1 MVGFMTR
8 KTKAID
14 DKLLSLCQA
23 ELKKQG
29 IRGENGRRLQAIISA
44 REHGIKAVA
53 EIYNISRETLMR
65 WIRKFKDGGSPSFA
79 VAKGR
84 GRSSKLSEVQKL
96 EIKDY
101 IEKTGAELSSKK
113 LQSYI
118 EEKFSISISKST
130 SHRLLQSSGFSYI
143 TPRPSHYKKDPQKQE
158 EFKKKST
165 NISVSK
171 SKL

>member
-1 MVGFMTR
+1 MVWFMTR

-14 DKLLSLCQA
+14 DKLLSLCQE

-29 IRGENGRRLQAIISA
+29 IRGESGRRIQAIISA
-44 REHGIKAVA
+44 REYGIKAVA

-65 WIRKFKDGGSPSFA
+65 WIRKFKDGGSSSFS

-84 GRSSKLSEVQKL
+84 GRSSKLSEMQKL

-130 SHRLLQSSGFSYI
+130 SHRLLRSLGFSYI

-165 NISVSK
+165 NVSISK

>member
-8 KTKAID
+8 KTKAIND
-14 DKLLSLCQA
+14 ELLSLCQA

-44 REHGIKAVA
+44 RTHGIKAVA

-65 WIRKFKDGGSPSFA
+65 WIRKFRDGGSSSFS

-84 GRSSKLSEVQKL
+84 GRSSKLSETQKL
-96 EIKDY
+96 EIRDY
-101 IEKTGAELSSKK
+101 IEKTGAQLSSKK
-113 LQSYI
+113 LQGYI
-118 EEKFSISISKST
+118 EERFAISISKST
-130 SHRLLQSSGFSYI
+130 SHRLLQNSGFSYI

-165 NISVSK
+165 NISISK
-171 SKL
+171 SRL

>member
-1 MVGFMTR
+1 MTR

-14 DKLLSLCQA
+14 DELLSLCQA

-29 IRGENGRRLQAIISA
+29 VRGENGRRLQAIISA

-65 WIRKFKDGGSPSFA
+65 WIRKFKDGGSSLFS

-84 GRSSKLSEVQKL
+84 GRSSKLSEAQKL
-96 EIKDY
+96 EIRGY
-101 IEKTGAELSSKK
+101 IEKAGAQLSSRK
-113 LQSYI
+113 LQIYI
-118 EEKFSISISKST
+118 EEKFAIYISKST
-130 SHRLLQSSGFSYI
+130 SHRLLQSLGFSYI
-143 TPRPSHYKKDPQKQE
+143 TSRPIHYKKDPQKQE

-165 NISVSK
+165 NTGN
-171 SKL
+171 

>member
-14 DKLLSLCQA
+14 DELFSICKA

-29 IRGENGRRLQAIISA
+29 VRGENGRRLQAIISA
-44 REHGIKAVA
+44 REHGIKAVSD
-53 EIYNISRETLMR
+53 IYNISRETLMR
-65 WIRKFKDGGSPSFA
+65 WIRKFKEGGSSSFS

-84 GRSSKLSEVQKL
+84 GRSSKLSEEQKL
-96 EIKDY
+96 EIHDY
-101 IEKTGAELSSKK
+101 IKRTGAQLSSKK
-113 LQSYI
+113 LQIYI

-143 TPRPSHYKKDPQKQE
+143 TPRPSHYKKNPQKQE

-165 NISVSK
+165 NAGFSK
-171 SKL
+171 SEL

>member
-14 DKLLSLCQA
+14 DELLRLCQA

-29 IRGENGRRLQAIISA
+29 VRGENGRRLQAIISA
-44 REHGIKAVA
+44 REHGIKVVA

-65 WIRKFKDGGSPSFA
+65 WIRKFKDGGSSSFS

-84 GRSSKLSEVQKL
+84 GRPSKLSEAQKL

-101 IEKTGAELSSKK
+101 IEKAGLQLSSKK
-113 LQSYI
+113 LQIYI
-118 EEKFSISISKST
+118 EEKFAIYISKAT

-143 TPRPSHYKKDPQKQE
+143 TSRPSHYKKDPQKQE

-165 NISVSK
+165 NAGN
-171 SKL
+171 